1 MFEGKVLI
9 PIDFSKTSEKL
20 CESVTELKKLGI
32 NEVLLVHVIET
43 GYTGINPHKL
53 KKYYEE
59 RLFSLKMMIEPII
72 KRVAI
77 KIQIGRSSKEILKLS
92 KKENVDLIL
101 IASHGRGII
110 RDFFLGHTAYN
121 VARGSQ
127 KPVLIEKFENI
138 KKDEN
143 IKIARVNKFDKILV
157 PTDFSKYA
165 DEVINKISTIPF
177 QLEEIMLVSIIES
190 DKDLIRQ
197 RMTVRE
203 NMEQI
208 KEKLKRSSLCKQV
221 KIITREG
228 IASREIV
235 NIAEEENAGI
245 IIMATRGRGNIK
257 KVVFGSTADRVTRR
271 SPIPVLLFPL
281 YNIE

>member
-1 MFEGKVLI
+1 MFQGKVLI

-20 CESVTELKKLGI
+20 CESLIELKKLGI

-43 GYTGINPHKL
+43 GYIGINPHKL

-59 RLFSLKMMIEPII
+59 RLFSLKMKLEPII
-72 KRVAI
+72 ERVSI
-77 KIQIGRSSKEILKLS
+77 KVQIGRGSKEILKLA
-92 KKENVDLIL
+92 KEENVALIL

-110 RDFFLGHTAYN
+110 KDFFLGHTVYN

-127 KPVLIEKFENI
+127 RPVLVEKFENI
-138 KKDEN
+138 DEDKN
-143 IKIARVNKFDKILV
+143 IKIARVNKFDKILL

-165 DEVINKISTIPF
+165 DIVIDKINTISF
-177 QLEEIMLVSIIES
+177 KFEEILLVSVIES
-190 DKDLIRQ
+190 NKDLVSQ
-197 RMTVRE
+197 KETVKE
-203 NMEQI
+203 KMEQI
-208 KEKLKRSSLCKQV
+208 KANLSNKDLCERVTIKL
-221 KIITREG
+221 REG
-228 IASREIV
+228 MASREII